1 MAQLGQST
9 TGFVGGTT
17 TTVSKLFESG
27 VTESSDNSKF
37 GGLVFEG
44 PGLLQR
50 TVLWNSGGLVISKA
64 VGERPYGA
72 TLIQQRLKAHATATS
87 VGRIRFPSRGG
98 QALLSGW
105 VSGKGN
111 DRFFI
116 SSSHGFP
123 PDGSVTRG
131 YVTFAALW
139 DGEEPY
145 PGDDIVILEVDLVDS
160 LAAAEILVWKFKAA
174 DHNNVPAPLSF
185 ARKLQGRDEVFGAGY
200 CVVPTQEKLTE
211 YFNSLA
217 DPVKAKAY
225 LPDVGAATLAYHPN
239 HKVVAPGP
247 VVAAD
252 TRRNLSM
259 FGVQASMYH
268 GMSGGPII
276 LLDAAAAVLGVTGQ
290 VIGNTETIQMNCN
303 TVLDL
308 HDGAVHP
315 FLSIYM

>member
-1 MAQLGQST
+1 MAQLVQS

-17 TTVSKLFESG
+17 TSMGKGESG
-27 VTESSDNSKF
+27 VTEISDNSKF

-50 TVLWNSGGLVISKA
+50 SVLCNSGGFVISKA
-64 VGERPYGA
+64 VGDRPYGA
-72 TLIQQRLKAHATATS
+72 VLVQQRQKAHVATAS
-87 VGRIRFPSRGG
+87 VGRIKFTSRGG

-105 VSGKGN
+105 VSGRGN

-116 SSSHGFP
+116 SSSHGYP
-123 PDGSVTRG
+123 PDGSVTQA

-145 PGDDIVILEVDLVDS
+145 PGDDIVILGVDLVDS
-160 LAAAEILVWKFKAA
+160 LAAAEILIWKFRAC
-174 DHNNVPAPLSF
+174 DHNHVPVPLSF
-185 ARKLQGRDEVFGAGY
+185 ARKLQMHDEVFGAGY

-211 YFNSLA
+211 YFNALE
-217 DPVKAKAY
+217 DPVKTKAY

-239 HKVVAPGP
+239 HKVAAPGP

-252 TRRNLSM
+252 TRHNLSM

-276 LLDAAAAVLGVTGQ
+276 LLDAAAAVLGVSGQ
-290 VIGNTETIQMNCN
+290 VIGNTEIIKMNCN
-303 TVLDL
+303 TILDL
-308 HDGAVHP
+308 HDGALHP
-315 FLSIYM
+315 FLSIYMF